1 MRRARILSRKPGPR
15 TRLSQ
20 DWMPSEKTTLILR
33 CLLEEF
39 PGREAGTAEVLPA
52 VTVGAPTI
60 GTHSFILCNGYPGD
74 VLVLL

>member
-33 CLLEEF
+33 CLLQNCMA
-39 PGREAGTAEVLPA
+39 EASGIPLPDS
-52 VTVGAPTI
+52 VSECVDQYQDMETSL
-60 GTHSFILCNGYPGD
+60 H
-74 VLVLL
+74 